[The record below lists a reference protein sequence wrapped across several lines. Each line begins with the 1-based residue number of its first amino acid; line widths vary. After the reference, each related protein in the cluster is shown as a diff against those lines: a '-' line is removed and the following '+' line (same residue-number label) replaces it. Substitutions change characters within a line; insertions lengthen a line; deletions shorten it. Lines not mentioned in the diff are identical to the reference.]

1 MVVAGPGWRDI
12 PAQMGRCTSGRGRAR
27 RGRRVRGARSEPAG
41 RGHRC
46 GRVPPDQSLARVAVS
61 ANVDSP
67 VVGSD
72 RGSSPGGRRG
82 CVLRRLRLAAAL
94 AVAALLKVSLEAMAK
109 TFVQRGRPAETV
121 SEVILRGKAAAHGL
135 GFPSGHAMVIF
146 AIAALLAP
154 YFKSWWEG
162 TALGPGRRGLP
173 VARVS
178 RCALPVGRHRWGGSG
193 HVHRGRAE
201 PRIPRAQLQLQHCPR
216 QRITVSSR
224 ARLVET
230 WWMLLSCEYARVP
243 HSAIRC
249 P

>member
-1 MVVAGPGWRDI
+1 MPDQRPNGW
-12 PAQMGRCTSGRGRAR
+12 AR
-27 RGRRVRGARSEPAG
+27 LGRRVQGARSESAG

-72 RGSSPGGRRG
+72 RGFSSGGGRG
-82 CVLRRLRLAAAL
+82 CVLRRLRLSAAL
-94 AVAALLKVSLEAMAK
+94 AIAALLKVSLEAMPK

-121 SEVILRGKAAAHGL
+121 SEVILRSKAAAHGL

-146 AIAALLAP
+146 AIAALRAP
-154 YFKSWWEG
+154 YFKAG
-162 TALGPGRRGLP
+162 GRYCPGPGPGRRGLP

-178 RCALPVGRHRWGGSG
+178 RCAPPVGRHRWGGSG
-193 HVHRGRAE
+193 HVHRGRPE
-201 PRIPRAQLQLQHCPR
+201 PRIPRAQLQFQHCPR

-230 WWMLLSCEYARVP
+230 WWMLLSCKYARVP